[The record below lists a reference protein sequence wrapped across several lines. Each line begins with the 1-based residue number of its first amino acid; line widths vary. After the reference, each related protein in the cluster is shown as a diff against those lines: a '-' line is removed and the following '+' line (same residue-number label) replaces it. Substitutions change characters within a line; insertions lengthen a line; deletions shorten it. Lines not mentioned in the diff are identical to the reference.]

1 MNQITQTEEYLNK
14 AYSDVLHR
22 MIKEEI
28 DRTVEFNS
36 RSALDSQHYREIL
49 EDIISDLQ
57 KYAATLPSVEQMAE
71 EGLL

>member
-1 MNQITQTEEYLNK
+1 MNQITPEELDK
-14 AYSDVLHR
+14 TYSDVLHR

-36 RSALDSQHYREIL
+36 RSALFSKHYREIL
-49 EDIISDLQ
+49 DDIIADLQ
-57 KYAATLPSVEQMAE
+57 EYAATLPTVEQMAE